1 MPTLDSES
9 TRRDCTGMLR
19 ALQRDFGAD
28 AIDDAGAVEFLGAGQ
43 EHGELVTTEASIDE
57 QVEKC

>member
-1 MPTLDSES
+1 
-9 TRRDCTGMLR
+9 MLR

-28 AIDDAGAVEFLGAGQ
+28 AVDDAGAVEFLGAGQ